1 MQAVLSDMALHVEA
15 SIALVMRLCRS
26 FDRAPD
32 DAQEAAYM
40 RLLTPAIKYWVCKS
54 APGFLYEAMECLGGN
69 GYVEE
74 GILARHYRESPVNAI
89 WEGSGNVMCL
99 DVLRALSREAEAASA
114 DANEAEESA
123 DETSETPEATET
135 VETAEAPAPTDTA
148 EAEPARR
155 RLRAPNL
162 AVALTV
168 AVVVAICALLGVSGW
183 MAWHHHNV
191 VQERQ
196 RAAAYIATARQGVIN
211 LTSLDFN
218 KAKEGVQRVLDSA
231 TGEFRDDF
239 QRRADDFE
247 SVVKDSKA
255 VTEGSVA
262 ATAVESMNND
272 SAVVLVLANERITNI
287 AGAKDQPRT
296 FRFRVSVVHDGDQLK
311 LSKVEFVL

>member
-1 MQAVLSDMALHVEA
+1 MADTGKGPQDSAKAKTDALALAEQA
-15 SIALVMRLCRS
+15 
-26 FDRAPD
+26 
-32 DAQEAAYM
+32 
-40 RLLTPAIKYWVCKS
+40 
-54 APGFLYEAMECLGGN
+54 
-69 GYVEE
+69 
-74 GILARHYRESPVNAI
+74 
-89 WEGSGNVMCL
+89 
-99 DVLRALSREAEAASA
+99 EAEAAEAEALAAAARARARAIKLRREAQAEADEEAEAATA
-114 DANEAEESA
+114 DADEADESA
-123 DETSETPEATET
+123 DETAEAPEATEI
-135 VETAEAPAPTDTA
+135 VETAEAAEPTDVP
-148 EAEPARR
+148 EPEPVRR

-162 AVALTV
+162 AVALGI
-168 AVVVAICALLGVSGW
+168 AAVVAICALLGVSGW
-183 MAWHHHNV
+183 MAWQHHNV

-239 QRRADDFE
+239 QRRAADFE

-255 VTEGSVA
+255 VTEGTVA

-311 LSKVEFVL
+311 VSKVEFVL

>member
-1 MQAVLSDMALHVEA
+1 LAEQA
-15 SIALVMRLCRS
+15 
-26 FDRAPD
+26 
-32 DAQEAAYM
+32 DAEAA
-40 RLLTPAIKYWVCKS
+40 
-54 APGFLYEAMECLGGN
+54 
-69 GYVEE
+69 
-74 GILARHYRESPVNAI
+74 
-89 WEGSGNVMCL
+89 
-99 DVLRALSREAEAASA
+99 EAEALAAAARARARAIKLRREAQAMADEEAVAAAA
-114 DANEAEESA
+114 DAEDAEEAEESA
-123 DETSETPEATET
+123 DETSEATET
-135 VETAEAPAPTDTA
+135 SETVDTAEAPAPTDTA
-148 EAEPARR
+148 EHEPARR

-162 AVALTV
+162 AAALTI
-168 AVVVAICALLGVSGW
+168 AAVVAICALLGVSGW

-196 RAAAYIATARQGVIN
+196 RAATYIGAARQGVIN

-231 TGEFRDDF
+231 TGEFKDDF
-239 QRRADDFE
+239 QRRAEDFE

-272 SAVVLVLANERITNI
+272 SAVVLVLCNERVTNI

>member
-1 MQAVLSDMALHVEA
+1 MADTDKGPQDSAKTSTDALALAEQA
-15 SIALVMRLCRS
+15 
-26 FDRAPD
+26 
-32 DAQEAAYM
+32 
-40 RLLTPAIKYWVCKS
+40 
-54 APGFLYEAMECLGGN
+54 
-69 GYVEE
+69 
-74 GILARHYRESPVNAI
+74 
-89 WEGSGNVMCL
+89 
-99 DVLRALSREAEAASA
+99 EAEAAEAEALAAAARARALAIKLRREAQAKADEEAEAAAA
-114 DANEAEESA
+114 DADEA
-123 DETSETPEATET
+123 DESDDATPEAPEATET
-135 VETAEAPAPTDTA
+135 VETAEAPEPTDA
-148 EAEPARR
+148 AEPEPDRR

-162 AVALTV
+162 AVALTIA
-168 AVVVAICALLGVSGW
+168 AVIAICALLGVSGW
-183 MAWHHHNV
+183 MAWQHHNV

-239 QRRADDFE
+239 QRRAADFE

-272 SAVVLVLANERITNI
+272 SAVVLVLCNERVTNI

-311 LSKVEFVL
+311 VSKVEFVL

>member
-1 MQAVLSDMALHVEA
+1 MADPGKVPQDSAKAKADALALAEQAEA
-15 SIALVMRLCRS
+15 
-26 FDRAPD
+26 
-32 DAQEAAYM
+32 EAAEAEALAAAA
-40 RLLTPAIKYWVCKS
+40 RARALAIK
-54 APGFLYEAMECLGGN
+54 LRREAQAKADE
-69 GYVEE
+69 
-74 GILARHYRESPVNAI
+74 
-89 WEGSGNVMCL
+89 
-99 DVLRALSREAEAASA
+99 EAEAASA
-114 DANEAEESA
+114 DADESTA
-123 DETSETPEATET
+123 ETSEAPEATET
-135 VETAEAPAPTDTA
+135 VETAEAPALADTA
-148 EAEPARR
+148 ESEPARR

-162 AVALTV
+162 ATALTI
-168 AVVVAICALLGVSGW
+168 AAVVAICGLLGVSGW
-183 MAWHHHNV
+183 MGWHHHNV

-196 RAAAYIATARQGVIN
+196 RAASYIATARQGVVN

-239 QRRADDFE
+239 QKRAGDFE

-262 ATAVESMNND
+262 AAAVESMNND